1 MALNDPGPYVDTP
14 GGKMQAV
21 ALFYYNGTAYVAS
34 SGGARNMSVPVSSV
48 GNGADT
54 SEDTLPT
61 VVLAAGLLRSVCDRV
76 RIVAG
81 GTMGATTDT
90 KNGRIKF
97 GGTTVANATGNA

>member
-21 ALFYYNGTAYVAS
+21 ALFYYNPTTSTYVAS
-34 SGGARNMSVPVSSV
+34 SGGARMINTPVASV

-54 SEDTLPT
+54 TEDTLQTFSIPAATLRT
-61 VVLAAGLLRSVCDRV
+61 VGDRL

-81 GTMGATTDT
+81 GTYGATTDSKT
-90 KNGRIKF
+90 VKVKI
-97 GGTTVANATGNA
+97 GGVIF